1 MRTSS
6 KNKKNLLIA
15 CFIIFLVSVYI
26 AYKLL
31 NRPATTDKELYDRP
45 YSKEINQPHNVIKP
59 RTKQVLNFQLPH
71 SLRGTDIRDNIQ
83 INPDGSLKVTKD
95 VKDLF
100 EYFLSA
106 VGNEYPIET
115 VLEMIRDYVNTNLP
129 QPADEQTLALLEDY
143 MDYKYSLK
151 TLDEQSELLYLE
163 NGQKDIFSDAGFS
176 AVNEYLELRK
186 ELRREHLSEE
196 ATSAFF
202 RLEEAYENYNLEKFK
217 AFENEELSNEQLKER
232 ISEIEAELPDELK
245 KYREETYITRELNDI
260 LKSDDKGL
268 TPEKIK
274 QIEDINPDA
283 ASRFKALEQ
292 KRQNWN
298 NKREN
303 YLKAIQNADVID
315 QAWYEKIKYQLQ
327 LNDAELKR
335 MQALDSLETSKKN

>member
-115 VLEMIRDYVNTNLP
+115 VL
-129 QPADEQTLALLEDY
+129 
-143 MDYKYSLK
+143 
-151 TLDEQSELLYLE
+151 
-163 NGQKDIFSDAGFS
+163 DIC
-176 AVNEYLELRK
+176 RK
-186 ELRREHLSEE
+186 
-196 ATSAFF
+196 
-202 RLEEAYENYNLEKFK
+202 
-217 AFENEELSNEQLKER
+217 
-232 ISEIEAELPDELK
+232 
-245 KYREETYITRELNDI
+245 
-260 LKSDDKGL
+260 
-268 TPEKIK
+268 
-274 QIEDINPDA
+274 
-283 ASRFKALEQ
+283 
-292 KRQNWN
+292 
-298 NKREN
+298 
-303 YLKAIQNADVID
+303 
-315 QAWYEKIKYQLQ
+315 
-327 LNDAELKR
+327 
-335 MQALDSLETSKKN
+335 